1 MKIKFYIL
9 VTVLTIGLLSASSI
23 GANVSWAKSAADF
36 TDLKDLDA
44 ATKAKFDAMISAGIF
59 DGVSDNRFGL
69 KDEMNRAQFA
79 KVAALIVGLPVNN
92 VPINSSFRDVTT
104 EHYAL
109 PYIEA
114 IRAAGITDGVGEG
127 RFDPAGK
134 VTKEQLATFLVR
146 ALGKQGEAQETPK
159 VNDSTVSDW
168 AAGYVQQALNLNLLR
183 NSQNGTFGGKSN
195 ANRELLAT
203 AGFEAA
209 RSVEASKPI
218 EVSGADFLAGNQ
230 LHLTLTVG
238 VNANSVDLS
247 KIMINGVPLDSKL
260 NSFELSVDKKTIIIK
275 LHEGFQL
282 DLSKTP
288 IITVNGLTTLYGNEV
303 RNEASNVIPVK
314 LTVPPVNSRLPAI
327 PEPAP
332 IPDTSSPEPNPEP
345 GPPVEEPS
353 PEPNPEPGPPV
364 EEPNSEPNP
373 ESGPPVE
380 ETNPDPNQEPGPSV
394 EEPSPEPNQEPEPSV
409 EETNPDPN
417 PESGPDLEPE
427 FPEDKPE
434 QDTNPEIE

>member
-59 DGVSDNRFGL
+59 DGVSDNSFGL

-79 KVAALIVGLPVNN
+79 KVAALIGGLPVNN
-92 VPINSSFRDVTT
+92 APTNSSFQDVAPD
-104 EHYAL
+104 HFAL

-114 IRAAGITDGVGEG
+114 IKAAGITDGVGEG

-146 ALGKQGEAQETPK
+146 ALGKQGEAQGTPT

-168 AAGYVQQALNLNLLR
+168 AAGYVQLALNLNLLK

-209 RSVEASKPI
+209 RAVEAAKPI

-247 KIMINGVPLDSKL
+247 KIMINGVPLGSNL
-260 NSFELSVDKKTIIIK
+260 NSFELSADKKTIIIT
-275 LHEGFQL
+275 LHEDFQL

-332 IPDTSSPEPNPEP
+332 IPDTSSPESNSEPGPPVEEPSPEPNPEPGPSVEETSLEPNQEP

-353 PEPNPEPGPPV
+353 PEPNPEPGPP
-364 EEPNSEPNP
+364 
-373 ESGPPVE
+373 
-380 ETNPDPNQEPGPSV
+380 
-394 EEPSPEPNQEPEPSV
+394 V

>member
-59 DGVSDNRFGL
+59 DGVSDNSFGL

-79 KVAALIVGLPVNN
+79 KVAALIGGLPVNN
-92 VPINSSFRDVTT
+92 APTNSSFRDVATD
-104 EHYAL
+104 HYAL

-146 ALGKQGEAQETPK
+146 ALGKNGEVQGTPP

-209 RSVEASKPI
+209 RAVEAAKPI

-247 KIMINGVPLDSKL
+247 KIMINGVPLDSNL
-260 NSFELSVDKKTIIIK
+260 NSFELSADKKTIMIT
-275 LHEGFQL
+275 LHKGFQL

-314 LTVPPVNSRLPAI
+314 LTVPPVNSALPV

-332 IPDTSSPEPNPEP
+332 IPVTPNPESNPEFGPPVEEPNSEPNPEPEPPVEEPNSEPNPEPGPPVEEPSLEPNPEP

-353 PEPNPEPGPPV
+353 PEPNPEPGPP
-364 EEPNSEPNP
+364 
-373 ESGPPVE
+373 
-380 ETNPDPNQEPGPSV
+380 
-394 EEPSPEPNQEPEPSV
+394 V